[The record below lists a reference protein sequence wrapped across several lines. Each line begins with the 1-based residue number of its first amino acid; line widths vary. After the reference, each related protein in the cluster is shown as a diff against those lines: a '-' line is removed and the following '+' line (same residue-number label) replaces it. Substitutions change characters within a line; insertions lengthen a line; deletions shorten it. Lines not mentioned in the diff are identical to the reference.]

1 MVRKEERALI
11 IVDVQNDFCPGGALA
26 VPKGTEIIPIINQLL
41 SLNSF
46 IVVATQDWHPENHC
60 SFIENGGIWP
70 KHCLRDSWGARLHS
84 DLSLPK
90 QDFILIQKATEV
102 DQDAYSGFD
111 GTELDGILKR
121 SNIRQVFICGLAT
134 DYCVKATALDAKK
147 AGFEVF
153 VVIDACRGVEVNRGD
168 VEKAIEEMKNRGVKI
183 ISSKEVKDELDSTD
197 RSL

>member
-1 MVRKEERALI
+1 MIRKEERALI

-26 VPKGTEIIPIINQLL
+26 VPQGNEIIPIINQLL

-70 KHCLRDSWGARLHS
+70 KHCLKDSWGAKLHS
-84 DLSLPK
+84 DLALPK
-90 QDFILIQKATEV
+90 DFILIQKGTQPDRE
-102 DQDAYSGFD
+102 AYSGFE
-111 GTELDGILKR
+111 GTELERILKK
-121 SNIRQVFICGLAT
+121 SNIRQAFICGLAT
-134 DYCVKATALDAKK
+134 EYCVKATALDSKS

-153 VVIDACRGVEVNRGD
+153 VVIDACQGVEVNKGD
-168 VEKAIEEMKNRGVKI
+168 IEKAIEEMKNRGIKI
-183 ISSKEVKDELDSTD
+183 ISSKEVKDELDPTD